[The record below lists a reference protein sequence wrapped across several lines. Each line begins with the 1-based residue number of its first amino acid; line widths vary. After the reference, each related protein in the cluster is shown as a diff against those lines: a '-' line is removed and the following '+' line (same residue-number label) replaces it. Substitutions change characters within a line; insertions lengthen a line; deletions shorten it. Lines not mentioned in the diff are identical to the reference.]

1 MKDPQPVYTRKGQP
15 GTRGICLT
23 CGTKMFRMGRTAAH
37 ASLPKPK
44 STAKPKGRQKRA
56 SKGGGKLVIVESPAK
71 ARTMRR
77 FLGQGFEVKASVG
90 HVRDLLKSRLSV
102 DVENDFAPTYRVPR
116 EKRQVVEELRE
127 AARGAAEVYLA
138 TDPDR
143 EGEAIAWHLIEA
155 AEIEVPVH
163 RVTFH
168 EITKRAVAEAFSHP
182 RGIDM
187 RLVEAQQARRILDRL
202 VGYKIGPLLWRKV
215 RG

>member
-1 MKDPQPVYTRKGQP
+1 VEAYCVKCKAKREMKDPQPVYTRKGQP

-90 HVRDLLKSRLSV
+90 HVRDLGYV
-102 DVENDFAPTYRVPR
+102 DCIFPVTY
-116 EKRQVVEELRE
+116 
-127 AARGAAEVYLA
+127 
-138 TDPDR
+138 
-143 EGEAIAWHLIEA
+143 I
-155 AEIEVPVH
+155 
-163 RVTFH
+163 
-168 EITKRAVAEAFSHP
+168 
-182 RGIDM
+182 
-187 RLVEAQQARRILDRL
+187 
-202 VGYKIGPLLWRKV
+202 
-215 RG
+215 